1 MPEPTPRRR
10 NIRWGDILIITLVL
24 VMSVSP
30 FFLFRPEGAAARAT
44 VSVDGKIIKQ
54 ISLPSH
60 QTVELDNGVTV
71 IFDGMRAC
79 ISHSDCP
86 DKTCVQKGWLSMAGQ
101 TSVCLPNRTV
111 LSLDGGDVII
121 GG

>member
-1 MPEPTPRRR
+1 MTESKSQARR
-10 NIRWGDILIITLVL
+10 IRWGDILIYVLVL
-24 VMSVSP
+24 VMSVTL
-30 FFLFRPEGAAARAT
+30 FFLFRPEGAAARASI
-44 VSVDGKIIKQ
+44 SVDGQTVKQ
-54 ISLPSH
+54 VSLPSH

-71 IFDGMRAC
+71 RFDGMRAC

-86 DKTCVQKGWLSMAGQ
+86 DKTCVQKGWLTVAGQ

>member
-1 MPEPTPRRR
+1 MAVKR
-10 NIRWGDILIITLVL
+10 NIQWGDILIFTLVL
-24 VMSVSP
+24 VMSVSL
-30 FFLFRPEGAAARAT
+30 FFLFRPEGAAARASI
-44 VSVDGKIIKQ
+44 SVDGQIVKQ
-54 ISLPSH
+54 ISLPCY
-60 QTVELDNGVTV
+60 QTVKLDNGVTV

-86 DKTCVQKGWLSMAGQ
+86 DKTCVQKGWLSVAGQ
-101 TSVCLPNRTV
+101 TVVCLPNRTV

>member
-24 VMSVSP
+24 VMSVTL
-30 FFLFRPEGAAARAT
+30 FFLIRPEGAAARAT

-60 QTVELDNGVTV
+60 QTV
-71 IFDGMRAC
+71 
-79 ISHSDCP
+79 
-86 DKTCVQKGWLSMAGQ
+86 
-101 TSVCLPNRTV
+101 
-111 LSLDGGDVII
+111 
-121 GG
+121 